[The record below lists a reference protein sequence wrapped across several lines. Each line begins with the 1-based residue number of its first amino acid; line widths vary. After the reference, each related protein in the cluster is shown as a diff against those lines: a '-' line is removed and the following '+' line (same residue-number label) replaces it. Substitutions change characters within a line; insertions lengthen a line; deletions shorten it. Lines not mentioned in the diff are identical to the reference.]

1 MTSIGE
7 YTLRPARETDVP
19 ALLDIYDYEV
29 QNGVATFDYETPS
42 LAERIQWF
50 RTEFGPTYPLTVAAD
65 KTDKAVGY
73 CGIQRFNSK
82 KGYDRTV
89 VITLYIHRDHFRKG
103 LGLALSKDIIAKARE
118 LGHRNIIAMI
128 AAENKSSMT
137 LFERLGFKT
146 NGLFPALGFKFGR
159 DLDVAYSQL
168 TL

>member
-7 YTLRPARETDVP
+7 YTLRQARETDVP

-29 QNGVATFDYETPS
+29 QNGVATFDCETPS

-50 RTEFGPTYPLTVAAD
+50 RTEFGPTYPLTDSFCAFL
-65 KTDKAVGY
+65 TRGQYEMVGY

-103 LGLALSKDIIAKARE
+103 LGLALSKHIIAKARD

-137 LFERLGFKT
+137 LFERL
-146 NGLFPALGFKFGR
+146 ALGFKFGR